1 MQALEHYLN
10 TGTALERT
18 LQELVRLLA
27 STLNGCEYC
36 IALHT
41 SELKKH
47 NKANERIAG

>member
-47 NKANERIAG
+47 NKTNERIAG